1 MLKDLFEKSFNYKT
15 VLLSLTANHHRSPE
29 EYLKHKIR
37 KLMKQHD
44 SANDLLIVYYSG
56 HGSFYNDLDPAEQF
70 LELHATKD
78 FDSRS
83 GLHPAKLNWNN
94 VENILIKEGKADMLV
109 IMDACFAGNLNVSAT
124 HDLGRAY
131 EVLGACKRNRTTASP
146 GPHSFTHILHKS
158 LESLI
163 GKYSAFTTANL
174 LSEILEGEERRNNPP
189 EFWSRSINTARHIRL
204 APVPSQ
210 PHSEHAG
217 YFDDQPI
224 PQYLTLRV
232 ELKDR
237 HRPSRDEIEQL
248 ACNISKAVRNSSIRT
263 RRIDCMGLT
272 AKTSRSL
279 RTAAQMISSLV
290 RLMGPR
296 KSQSNPGANLDSVSK
311 SLNEDRKRP
320 RQDDGSDLEDE
331 PRPKRQ
337 ASGNSQRVFDS
348 PRPMTPNSGVEG

>member
-1 MLKDLFEKSFNYKT
+1 MLKDLFETSFNYKT

-44 SANDLLIVYYSG
+44 SANDLVIVYYSG
-56 HGSFYNDLDPAEQF
+56 HGSFHNDLDPAENF

-78 FDSRS
+78 FDSRK
-83 GLHPAKLNWNN
+83 GFHPAKLNWNN
-94 VENILIKEGKADMLV
+94 VEKILVEEGKADMLV

-163 GKYSAFTTANL
+163 NKYSAFTTANL

-189 EFWSRSINTARHIRL
+189 EFWSRSTNTARHIRL
-204 APVPSQ
+204 APVLSQ
-210 PHSEHAG
+210 QDC
-217 YFDDQPI
+217 YFDDQAI

-232 ELKDR
+232 ELKDL

-248 ACNISKAVRNSSIRT
+248 ARNISTAVRNSSIKT

-279 RTAAQMISSLV
+279 RTAAQMITSLL
-290 RLMGPR
+290 RWMGPR
-296 KSQSNPGANLDSVSK
+296 KNSSNPAANLDSVSK
-311 SLNEDRKRP
+311 PLNEDRKRS
-320 RQDDGSDLEDE
+320 RQDDESDPEDE

-348 PRPMTPNSGVEG
+348 PRPITPNSGVED